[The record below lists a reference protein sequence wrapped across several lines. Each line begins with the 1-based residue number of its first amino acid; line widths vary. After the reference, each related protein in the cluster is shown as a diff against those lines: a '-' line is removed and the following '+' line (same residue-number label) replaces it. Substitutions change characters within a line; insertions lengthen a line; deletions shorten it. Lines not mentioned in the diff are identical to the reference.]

1 MSPLGFT
8 LSVPTAFACALVFFP
23 FVFLLHR
30 KAFALR
36 SQHPPGPKPFPLIG
50 NLLQIPTINPEE
62 IFRDWFDIYG
72 DVIFLRIFSQPMVV
86 LSTFETAQELLE
98 KRSAIYSDRP
108 RFVLFS
114 ELMGW
119 QNASTHMRYG
129 PRFRKHR
136 RFIHQTFNQQAS
148 HCLKPIQERETLTL
162 VHGLIQTPENF
173 IQHIRRFAAATILK
187 VTYGADVKSVDDVY
201 VQLAERAG
209 TLTVQS
215 GTPAATLVDFFPFL
229 RHIPTWAP
237 LSGFKRNAE
246 VVKEA
251 VDKMMNVPYEMVK
264 KEMGSGT
271 VSPCLT
277 SRLLE
282 RYSRSGA
289 IPVTHED
296 EQDIKGVAGTMFAAA
311 EDTTICVLSSFVLA
325 MVLHQ
330 EVFKKAQEEMDR
342 IIGVDR
348 LPTSEDRDSLP
359 YLESVIKETLR
370 QMESAR
376 LMEDDIYSTP
386 NGTYHLPRG
395 STVIVN
401 IYAIL
406 KSCPEPEVF
415 NPNRH
420 TGSVYHVNPIEVV
433 FGFGRRKCPGRHFAD
448 AGVWLSIA
456 RMVATMHIA
465 KSKDDMGR
473 EITPEVAFESGFV
486 RHPKQF
492 TCSMKPR
499 SEKIGRM
506 IEQSFA
512 EMDF

>member
-114 ELMGW
+114 ELYAISSIVTRSYLMRFTGW
-119 QNASTHMRYG
+119 DGKTPRLICDTAPDFVNTVASYI
-129 PRFRKHR
+129 R
-136 RFIHQTFNQQAS
+136 R
-148 HCLKPIQERETLTL
+148 LTNKRR
-162 VHGLIQTPENF
+162 T
-173 IQHIRRFAAATILK
+173 HIRRFAAATILK